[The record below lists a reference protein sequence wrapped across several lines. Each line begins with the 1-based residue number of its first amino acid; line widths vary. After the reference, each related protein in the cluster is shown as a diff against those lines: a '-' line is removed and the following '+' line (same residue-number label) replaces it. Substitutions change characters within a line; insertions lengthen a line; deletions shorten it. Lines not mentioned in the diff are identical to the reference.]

1 MRLLKTGAFVRQVR
15 SARAGT
21 SCILAAP
28 PTCSPSAIHLS
39 RSTSLTQSHTPAIAR
54 WSSTQT
60 ATQSFP
66 EQSVLPSRE
75 VDPSKTAIQS
85 SPPASDDTAFKEHL
99 QTLGK
104 ESQIVHESGKSGSLI
119 LGKPYLFDQTTN
131 VPQSILD
138 LVGRNLYDNPDHP
151 LCITRKLI
159 ESCFPS
165 PQFNH
170 FIQAD
175 PVVTVEDNFDILGF
189 PKDHPGRSR
198 TDTYY
203 LNSSQLLRTHTSAHQ
218 HAAFKS
224 LALEDQYVTSGY
236 TICADVYRRDSIDKS
251 HFPIFHQMEGA
262 KVWALNGDIS
272 QTRYNRLLARTQ
284 QIATD
289 LKNLPQ
295 TQFLMTEQN
304 EHHHPKT
311 NPIQE
316 EHDRK
321 ETILLAKHLK
331 RSLEFL
337 IESIFRAAQSASNQT
352 TSADRPIRARWIE
365 AYFPFT
371 SPSYEIEVEWNNT
384 WLELLGC
391 GIVQQPILTQAG
403 LREHVGWAWG
413 LGIERFA
420 MLLFGIPDIR
430 LFWSS
435 DPRFLKQFSRGKITQ
450 FEPFSKFPACY
461 KDIAFWIRPAPAG
474 STPIN
479 SNPGSSG
486 VAAAAG
492 GDATKTSPAQTQ
504 PAAFHENDI
513 MEVVRDVAG
522 SLAEDVTLVD
532 EFVHPSSGRKSLCYR
547 INYRSLERTLQN
559 DEVNALH
566 DEVGKRMVGLHGV
579 ELR

>member
-1 MRLLKTGAFVRQVR
+1 MRLLKTGAFVRQAR
-15 SARAGT
+15 SARICT
-21 SCILAAP
+21 SYTLAAQPVCP
-28 PTCSPSAIHLS
+28 PSLQYS
-39 RSTSLTQSHTPAIAR
+39 RSIPHSQTPATIR

-60 ATQSFP
+60 VTQPFP
-66 EQSVLPSRE
+66 EQSVPPFRE
-75 VDPSKTAIQS
+75 VDPSKTATQS
-85 SPPASDDTAFKEHL
+85 SSPTSDDTAFKEHL
-99 QTLGK
+99 QTIGK
-104 ESQIVHESGKSGSLI
+104 ESKIVHESGKSGSLI

-165 PQFNH
+165 PEFNH

-175 PVVTVEDNFDILGF
+175 PVVSVHDNFDVLGF

-203 LNSSQLLRTHTSAHQ
+203 LNSSHLLRTHTSAHQ

-224 LALEDQYVTSGY
+224 LAPEDGSVTSGY

-262 KVWALNGDIS
+262 KVWALDGDIS
-272 QTRYNRLLARTQ
+272 QTRYNRMLSRTQ
-284 QIATD
+284 KIATD
-289 LKNLPQ
+289 LRNLPQ
-295 TQFLMTEQN
+295 TDFLVTEQN
-304 EHHHPKT
+304 DNYHPET

-316 EHDRK
+316 EHDKK
-321 ETILLAKHLK
+321 ETVLLARHLK

-352 TSADRPIRARWIE
+352 TSGNAPIKARWIE

-391 GIVQQPILTQAG
+391 GIVQHPILNQAG

-430 LFWSS
+430 LFWST
-435 DPRFLKQFSRGKITQ
+435 DPRFLKQFSQGKITQ

-461 KDIAFWIRPAPAG
+461 KDIAFWIRSAPAS
-474 STPIN
+474 STPVN
-479 SNPGSSG
+479 SNLGSSG

-492 GDATKTSPAQTQ
+492 GDATKASPAETQ